1 MAARAFAYE
10 YQRLERAPNGD
21 LRFQIRAQLADDA
34 DPTVDV
40 VLAAI
45 AQVSVANPATW
56 QNDFKSAVQA
66 AAAAL
71 SPSISVTTGNITL
84 LSF

>member
-1 MAARAFAYE
+1 MTVRAFAYE
-10 YQRLERAPNGD
+10 YQRLNRASNGD
-21 LRFQIRAQLADDA
+21 LRFQIRVQLADDA
-34 DPTVDV
+34 DPTLDV
-40 VLAAI
+40 ILAAV
-45 AQVSVANPATW
+45 AQVAVANPATW
-56 QNDFKSAVQA
+56 QNDFKAAVQA